1 MIGLKRGTVRLAAHQ
16 GEWINEAENTIKELK
31 SLLGDTA
38 IDIQHIGS
46 TAIPLIHA
54 KPIIDIVIGVQKLSD
69 IQPYIGVLQEKG
81 FVFRGEDVSGQA
93 LLVKG
98 DFEKDLRTHH
108 IHVVEWNGSAWNNYI
123 NLRDFL
129 NAFPEKALLYDS
141 CKQKLAMQF
150 SMSRKCYTEGKQK
163 LINTFLE
170 EAKLWRAKQ

>member
-1 MIGLKRGTVRLAAHQ
+1 MIGLKRGTVRLLVHQ
-16 GEWINEAENTIKELK
+16 DEWINEAENTIKQLK
-31 SLLGDTA
+31 SILDDTA

-54 KPIIDIVIGVQKLSD
+54 KPIIDIVIGVQKLND
-69 IQPYIGVLQEKG
+69 IQPYVEMLCEKG

-98 DFEKDLRTHH
+98 NFEKDLRTHH
-108 IHVVEWNGSAWNNYI
+108 IHVVEWNGSDWNNYI
-123 NLRDFL
+123 NFRDYL

-141 CKQKLAMQF
+141 CKQKLAIQF
-150 SMSRKCYTEGKQK
+150 SMNRKYYTEGKQK

-170 EAKLWRAKQ
+170 EARLWRAK

>member
-98 DFEKDLRTHH
+98 DFEKDD
-108 IHVVEWNGSAWNNYI
+108 IVKI
-123 NLRDFL
+123 ID
-129 NAFPEKALLYDS
+129 EKGRQIGVGCAAYDS
-141 CKQKLAMQF
+141 NEARSLI
-150 SMSRKCYTEGKQK
+150 GKRDIK
-163 LINTFLE
+163 PLIHYDYLY
-170 EAKLWRAKQ
+170 LD

>member
-1 MIGLKRGTVRLAAHQ
+1 MIGLKRGTVRLVVHQ
-16 GEWINEAENTIKELK
+16 DEWINEAENTIKELK

-46 TAIPLIHA
+46 TAIPLVHA
-54 KPIIDIVIGVQKLSD
+54 KPIIDIVIGVQELND
-69 IQPYIGVLQEKG
+69 IQSYIGVLQKKG
-81 FVFRGEDVSGQA
+81 FVFRGEDVPGQA

-108 IHVVEWNGSAWNNYI
+108 IHVVKWNGSGWNNYI
-123 NLRDFL
+123 NFRDFL

-150 SMSRKCYTEGKQK
+150 STNRKCYTEGKQK